1 MTKQNRNYNEK
12 FIKYQKFI
20 IKHAAYKG
28 MPMRVVGSLT
38 NADVV
43 TESTFWIGVYPGLTK
58 EIIDFMVGTIT
69 EFVLEKPK

>member
-28 MPMRVVGSLT
+28 MPMPSYKVKIFHGLLLPRVHLV
-38 NADVV
+38 
-43 TESTFWIGVYPGLTK
+43 K
-58 EIIDFMVGTIT
+58 
-69 EFVLEKPK
+69 LEKSGGIKKKLNCRIKTFC